1 MKFMKSFK
9 SKKMNV
15 EGKVYKIGDIEQ
27 ISAKFKKREIVIKT
41 EGDYPQFIGC
51 QLTQDKCTLG
61 DLLTIGQQ
69 VNASINLRGR
79 EWVSPKDGQ
88 VKFFNTI
95 EIWKIDAEEMES
107 PQGGIDRNFQEDA
120 IQSNQPDDLP
130 F

>member
-1 MKFMKSFK
+1 
-9 SKKMNV
+9 MNV

-95 EIWKIDAEEMES
+95 EIWKIDAEEMGS

-120 IQSNQPDDLP
+120 IKSNQPDDLP

>member
-51 QLTQDKCTLG
+51 QLTQDKCALG
-61 DLLTIGQQ
+61 NLLTIGQQ

-95 EIWKIDAEEMES
+95 EIWKIDAEELGS

-120 IQSNQPDDLP
+120 IKSNQPDDLP

>member
-95 EIWKIDAEEMES
+95 EIWKIDAEEMGS

-120 IQSNQPDDLP
+120 TLSIQQDDLP

>member
-1 MKFMKSFK
+1 MKSFK

-95 EIWKIDAEEMES
+95 EIWKIDAEEMGS

>member
-15 EGKVYKIGDIEQ
+15 EGKVYKIGDIEE

-51 QLTQDKCTLG
+51 QLTQDKCALG
-61 DLLTIGQQ
+61 NLLTIGQQ

-95 EIWKIDAEEMES
+95 EIWKIDAEEMGS

-120 IQSNQPDDLP
+120 IKSNQPDDLP

>member
-1 MKFMKSFK
+1 
-9 SKKMNV
+9 MNV

-61 DLLTIGQQ
+61 DLLSIGQQ

-95 EIWKIDAEEMES
+95 EIWKIDAEEMGS

-120 IQSNQPDDLP
+120 VQSNQPDDLP